1 MDDSRKDVHPQKDRR
16 VVTTKFIMLTS
27 RNIEILPWNDPYR
40 RTPNPYRA
48 ATDML
53 RYYNLKGR
61 ERYLELAT
69 YETKI

>member
-1 MDDSRKDVHPQKDRR
+1 
-16 VVTTKFIMLTS
+16 MLTS
-27 RNIEILPWNDPYR
+27 SNTEVLPCNDPYR
-40 RTPNPYRA
+40 RTPNPQRA

-69 YETKI
+69 YERKILNETLKKY